1 MSWIHGLGAIAL
13 LVFFDLKAR
22 KEEIWL
28 MEKFPDYENYRISV
42 KKLIPWIY

>member
-1 MSWIHGLGAIAL
+1 MVF

-28 MEKFPDYENYRISV
+28 KHQFPDYENYQSQV